1 MGKTTIIKKREKT
14 KNTAAQEPI
23 KIYLMPQLIDIVK
36 RQGNRDKSPD
46 NYIFPIL
53 NKDWSSEQIFMELRT
68 MRGKVAR
75 TLTSIANSL
84 GIDGKLP
91 HGTSRHTFANALKQ
105 AGASAELISET
116 IGHSSVAL
124 TKHYTSD
131 FEEAGITYQQ
141 YLLDY
146 ATKKQLPSETS
157 SP

>member
-14 KNTAAQEPI
+14 KNTASREPI
-23 KIYLMPQLIDIVK
+23 KIYLMPQLIDNVK
-36 RQGNRDKSPD
+36 RQRNRDKSSD

-53 NKDWSSEQIFMELRT
+53 KKEWSSEQIFKELSSI
-68 MRGKVAR
+68 RGKISR
-75 TLTSIANSL
+75 TLTTIANSL
-84 GIDGKLP
+84 GIEGKLP

-105 AGASAELISET
+105 AGAPAELISET
-116 IGHSSVAL
+116 IGHSSVAV

-146 ATKKQLPSETS
+146 STKKQLPSKTG
-157 SP
+157 PA